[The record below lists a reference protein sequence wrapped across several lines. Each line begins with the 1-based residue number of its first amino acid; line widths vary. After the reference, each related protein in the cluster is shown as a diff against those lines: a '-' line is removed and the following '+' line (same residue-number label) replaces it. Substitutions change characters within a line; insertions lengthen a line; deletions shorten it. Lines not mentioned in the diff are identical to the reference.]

1 MEAVLDRS
9 GQTLEVT
16 AGSSPRVAEA
26 FASQKARLQR
36 FVRSRIGDSADVED
50 IVQEVFYE
58 LTAAD
63 RLMQPI
69 GQLAAWLLQVA
80 RNRIID
86 RFRKRE
92 REQRLLVSLDEQDI
106 ETERLL
112 ETLTLPEDSGPDGDY
127 ARAALADSL
136 EQALAE
142 LPAEQRT
149 VFVAHEIQ
157 GRSFK
162 ELAAES
168 GLSINTLLGRK
179 HAAVRY
185 LRERMR
191 DVYEEFEL

>member
-1 MEAVLDRS
+1 MEAGLDCS
-9 GQTLEVT
+9 GQTLDVT
-16 AGSSPRVAEA
+16 AGPGPRVAEA
-26 FASQKARLQR
+26 FATQKARLQR

-69 GQLAAWLLQVA
+69 GQLTAWLMQVA

-92 REQRLLVSLDEQDI
+92 REQRLTVSLDEHDV

-112 ETLTLPEDSGPDGDY
+112 ETLTLPERSGPDDEY

-136 EQALAE
+136 EQALSE
-142 LPAEQRT
+142 LPPEQRT
-149 VFVAHEIQ
+149 VFVAHEIEGQ
-157 GRSFK
+157 SFRQ
-162 ELAAES
+162 LAATS

-185 LRERMR
+185 LRKQMQ
-191 DVYEEFEL
+191 DIYEEFEP